1 MIVILKIW
9 NLKKTFDEFEN
20 KSSGTVELSVVPT
33 LFRILNIQTSAE
45 SLEMAARQLGLPR
58 NRDLD
63 FQTFVEL
70 SSQFIS
76 EEDKETT
83 IYELK
88 EAFRYCINYI
98 NNSNTL
104 CSDKF
109 NNRASIDLKSVQEVH
124 SLNFVPVQDV

>member
-1 MIVILKIW
+1 MLKIW
-9 NLKKTFDEFEN
+9 NLKKTFDQFEDE
-20 KSSGTVELSVVPT
+20 SRGTVELSVVPT
-33 LFRILNIQTSAE
+33 LFRILNIQTSVE
-45 SLEMAARQLGLPR
+45 SIELAARQLALPR

-88 EAFRYCINYI
+88 EAFRYCIND
-98 NNSNTL
+98 NNNTL

-109 NNRASIDLKSVQEVH
+109 NN
-124 SLNFVPVQDV
+124 

>member
-1 MIVILKIW
+1 MVFIYLIIFWKFLFKVW
-9 NLKKTFDEFEN
+9 NLKKTFDQFEDE
-20 KSSGTVELSVVPT
+20 SSGTVELRLIPT
-33 LFRILNIQTSAE
+33 LFRILNIQTSVE
-45 SLEMAARQLGLPR
+45 SLELAARQLGIPR
-58 NRDLD
+58 TGDLD

-88 EAFRYCINYI
+88 EAFRYCIDY
-98 NNSNTL
+98 NNNQL

-109 NNRASIDLKSVQEVH
+109 NN
-124 SLNFVPVQDV
+124 